1 MIQSEL
7 WNAHR
12 ASAIGVT
19 LAAALGM
26 SSVSFTTAHA
36 DTASIVGSWAGSGS
50 VSFSTGTKEG
60 AKCRARFSR
69 NGATSFVMTAS
80 CATASARVDQSAEI
94 RKVGANS
101 YAGNFFNEQYNT
113 GGQIRIT
120 VNGRIQTVR
129 LSGEAGS
136 AVFTLS
142 KR

>member
-1 MIQSEL
+1 MIQSKL
-7 WNAHR
+7 WKAPR
-12 ASAIGVT
+12 ALTIGVT
-19 LAAALGM
+19 LAAVLGM
-26 SSVSFTTAHA
+26 HSAAATSANAAET
-36 DTASIVGSWAGSGS
+36 IVGTWAGGGS

-60 AKCRARFSR
+60 AKCRARFSKS
-69 NGATSFVMTAS
+69 GPLSYVMNAS
-80 CATASARVDQSAEI
+80 CATASARVDQSAQI

-120 VNGRIQTVR
+120 VNGRSQTVR